1 MLSNVACLSP
11 CSHIMAFNLGIF
23 SEGRCEER
31 KRINNFGV
39 ICPEY
44 DIRSWARR
52 ATPASNDGRFFE
64 GSIPKMI

>member
-1 MLSNVACLSP
+1 
-11 CSHIMAFNLGIF
+11 MAFNLGIF